1 MNTTINSDHK
11 SGYVKP
17 QAASSPCTTF
27 RMSRAISRR
36 TIRRRTNATST
47 FTAKSCNLTAM
58 FATIAAV
65 STLIIGWTI
74 PVSQPFIW
82 TNAFM
87 IVEHPQQ
94 HWSATKNVDRQRPQ
108 HGMTSTLQRHNT
120 IKLYSNVAIKPQSID
135 VVSDNNDDDADN
147 VNVVDDDIAPQ
158 STWMTS
164 EEVKLRTEK
173 QLERLKLKDRLSP
186 KLSKEV
192 RQ

>member
-1 MNTTINSDHK
+1 MSTTINSDHK
-11 SGYVKP
+11 SGCVKPP

-27 RMSRAISRR
+27 RMITANNHR
-36 TIRRRTNATST
+36 TIRRRTTVTST
-47 FTAKSCNLTAM
+47 SVKSCNLAAM
-58 FATIAAV
+58 FATMAAV

-74 PVSQPFIW
+74 PVSQAFIW

-87 IVEHPQQ
+87 IVEHPPQQ
-94 HWSATKNVDRQRPQ
+94 WTATKNVDRQRPQ

-135 VVSDNNDDDADN
+135 VVSDNNDDDDS
-147 VNVVDDDIAPQ
+147 VVVDDDIEPQ

>member
-1 MNTTINSDHK
+1 MSTTINSDHK
-11 SGYVKP
+11 SGCVKP

-27 RMSRAISRR
+27 RMNTANSRR
-36 TIRRRTNATST
+36 TIRRRTTVTST
-47 FTAKSCNLTAM
+47 SAKSCNLAAM

-94 HWSATKNVDRQRPQ
+94 QWTATKNVDRQRPQ

-135 VVSDNNDDDADN
+135 VVSDNSDDDEN
-147 VNVVDDDIAPQ
+147 VVVDDDIALQP
-158 STWMTS
+158 TWMTS